1 MKIVIICRTRNEARN
16 IARFC
21 LAYSWA
27 DSILIADGGSTD
39 NTLDIA
45 QTFGNPQGGLAGPCV
60 KVDLFTQKVWQNDQ
74 WRNPHGRHINFMID
88 WALREQADWI
98 IFDDCDCVPTL
109 ALQADI
115 RGILS
120 DTDKKVCQL
129 YRLYVWGSN
138 RYFPDLNSAGQSLWG
153 WRADVPVRAL
163 EDNPWSH
170 DIIPCW
176 TGDDVL
182 NLESPHCCLHYF
194 CPDPATVERKL
205 TFYRES
211 GEQPEAKHP
220 LEGCGSL
227 ALLPEW
233 AKWR

>member
-1 MKIVIICRTRNEARN
+1 MKIVVICRTRNESRN

-27 DSILIADGGSTD
+27 DAILIADGGSTD

-45 QTFGNPQGGLAGPCV
+45 RQFDNV
-60 KVDLFTQKVWQNDQ
+60 KVELFTQKVHQNDH

-88 WALREQADWI
+88 WALREKADWI

-115 RGILS
+115 RGLLS
-120 DTDKKVCQL
+120 DTDKTVCQL
-129 YRLYVWGSN
+129 YRLYVWGSDKPP
-138 RYFPDLNSAGQSLWG
+138 RETGKALYFPDLNKAGQSLWG
-153 WRADVPVRAL
+153 WRSDVPVRAL

-176 TGDDVL
+176 NEGDVL
-182 NLESPHCCLHYF
+182 NLEHPHCCLHYF
-194 CPDPATVERKL
+194 CPDLATVERKL

-211 GEQPEAKHP
+211 GEQPEAVHP

-227 ALLPEW
+227 ALLPDW